1 MGWMEHKTM
10 LIGTDPSFAA
20 ERRYRAG
27 ACDDAQIRIRRVL
40 ALLEAARGAV
50 IPGPAAGPPPHGPA
64 RSCRVARSDQMIEMA
79 SVLGMTDSESQIGNL
94 PTGVSDRISLTPAK
108 TSRNASP

>member
-1 MGWMEHKTM
+1 M

-50 IPGPAAGPPPHGPA
+50 IHDLTTVIDGNGDEDVRGAAA
-64 RSCRVARSDQMIEMA
+64 RELEEETGFRPRRVR
-79 SVLGMTDSESQIGNL
+79 GG
-94 PTGVSDRISLTPAK
+94 
-108 TSRNASP
+108 ASPRSRAASIPDRRRRAWLP

>member
-1 MGWMEHKTM
+1 M

-50 IPGPAAGPPPHGPA
+50 IHDLTTVIDGNGDEDVRGAAEDVRGHIEQAIDDTRIGLKWA
-64 RSCRVARSDQMIEMA
+64 VAACGDNEIHERPVTAAAAE
-79 SVLGMTDSESQIGNL
+79 
-94 PTGVSDRISLTPAK
+94 
-108 TSRNASP
+108 